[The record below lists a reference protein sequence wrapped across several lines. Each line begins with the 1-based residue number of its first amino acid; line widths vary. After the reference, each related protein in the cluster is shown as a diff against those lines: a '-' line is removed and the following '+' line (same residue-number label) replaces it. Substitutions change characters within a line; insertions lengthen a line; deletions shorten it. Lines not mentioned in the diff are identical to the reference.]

1 MHEHEISFFEFR
13 NFSQAVTDKVSTIA
27 KEGFNG
33 SFEEWKKVDGTL
45 VTNIDLEIEKTIRNE
60 ITKEYPQHSIRGEE
74 EKDKICNSDYSWI
87 LDPLDGTLNYSSG
100 IPFYGI
106 LLGLC
111 FKDKPIYGSYRLP
124 SYGNIFCAGNDVELF
139 STGFKIKNRKV
150 LEWENRLLLTTD
162 ESRLESSRFSKNWKE
177 LKKLL
182 PTVRTWGDC
191 FGYHMLCSGKAD
203 AMIDLDLKECDIL
216 PLLPVVKAA
225 GLSVI
230 KLDKNSH
237 SDIIVSDP
245 IIETELKTLFGI

>member
-1 MHEHEISFFEFR
+1 MQR
-13 NFSQAVTDKVSTIA
+13 KVSTVHL
-27 KEGFNG
+27 KNG
-33 SFEEWKKVDGTL
+33 KFDGTL

-177 LKKLL
+177 LKKN
-182 PTVRTWGDC
+182 
-191 FGYHMLCSGKAD
+191 YSQQSGLGA
-203 AMIDLDLKECDIL
+203 IVL
-216 PLLPVVKAA
+216 
-225 GLSVI
+225 
-230 KLDKNSH
+230 
-237 SDIIVSDP
+237 DIICCVPKGGRND
-245 IIETELKTLFGI
+245 

>member
-33 SFEEWKKVDGTL
+33 SFEEWKKFDKNDGNKHRL
-45 VTNIDLEIEKTIRNE
+45 RNRFIIRNE

-124 SYGNIFCAGNDVELF
+124 SYGNIFCAGNDVEL
-139 STGFKIKNRKV
+139 
-150 LEWENRLLLTTD
+150 LQY
-162 ESRLESSRFSKNWKE
+162 RFE
-177 LKKLL
+177 
-182 PTVRTWGDC
+182 
-191 FGYHMLCSGKAD
+191 
-203 AMIDLDLKECDIL
+203 
-216 PLLPVVKAA
+216 
-225 GLSVI
+225 
-230 KLDKNSH
+230 
-237 SDIIVSDP
+237 
-245 IIETELKTLFGI
+245 